1 MQNLSHATRAYIV
14 NEDGLPGFLTKITM
28 IQVLEKADKNGD
40 LNFVKRWQ
48 VIDLDQ
54 IKGEL

>member
-40 LNFVKRWQ
+40 LNFVKKWQ
-48 VIDLDQ
+48 VIDLEQ

>member
-40 LNFVKRWQ
+40 LNFVKKWQ
-48 VIDLDQ
+48 VIDLD
-54 IKGEL
+54 

>member
-40 LNFVKRWQ
+40 LNFVKKWQ

-54 IKGEL
+54 IRGEL

>member
-40 LNFVKRWQ
+40 LNFVKKWQ

>member
-1 MQNLSHATRAYIV
+1 MQNLSRATRAYIV

-40 LNFVKRWQ
+40 LNFVKKWQ